1 MTPQP
6 DKEQAV
12 REIYLLL
19 RRAAAGRQPVAA
31 VYDGLPRLL
40 CPHVL
45 GRKAGRLTR
54 SSISLEE
61 AATAA
66 YQWHQMEWAPGA
78 ASPWRNSAKSSCAPT
93 HGTPNHVP
101 RGKLVLMKSI
111 STWTLSR
118 TKIRNKGSE
127 GVAAATGAPRRYA
140 ASRSS
145 ADYGARGGPG
155 DPRGRKSD
163 AGPRVAN
170 PR

>member
-12 REIYLLL
+12 SEIYLLL

-45 GRKAGRLTR
+45 GRKAGRLRTFF
-54 SSISLEE
+54 
-61 AATAA
+61 
-66 YQWHQMEWAPGA
+66 YQFGGGSHRGLPMAPDEWAPGA
-78 ASPWRNSAKSSCAPT
+78 ALPWRNSAKSSCAWT
-93 HGTPNHVP
+93 HGTRSHAL
-101 RGKLVLMKSI
+101 RGKPALMKLI
-111 STWTLSR
+111 SRPTLSPETTR
-118 TKIRNKGSE
+118 KKGSE
-127 GVAAATGAPRRYA
+127 AVAAATGAPERCA

-145 ADYGARGGPG
+145 ADYVARGVRG
-155 DPRGRKSD
+155 DPRGRKSGT
-163 AGPRVAN
+163 GPRATN